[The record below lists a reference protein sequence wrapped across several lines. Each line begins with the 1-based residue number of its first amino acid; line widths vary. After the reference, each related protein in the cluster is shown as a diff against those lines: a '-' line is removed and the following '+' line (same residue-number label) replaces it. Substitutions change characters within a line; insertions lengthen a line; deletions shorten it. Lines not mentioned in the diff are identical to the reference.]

1 MPSGPS
7 CSGMVP
13 VMAGTGGAGTV
24 RPLRPGRLEGS
35 VPAGLDP
42 GLAPV
47 LGLAV
52 PGPNQV
58 ALAPGRAAG
67 LPASTAPEAPTGLE
81 AALAAAPGEAASPA
95 APEDSAVPGPA
106 GEAPD
111 SVEVPAAE
119 VSEAPEAGAL
129 AVPVAGAS
137 GAAELAAGNKQK
149 PCRPSRAV
157 GLSFCDG
164 RPKDG

>member
-1 MPSGPS
+1 M
-7 CSGMVP
+7 
-13 VMAGTGGAGTV
+13 
-24 RPLRPGRLEGS
+24 
-35 VPAGLDP
+35 
-42 GLAPV
+42 
-47 LGLAV
+47 
-52 PGPNQV
+52 
-58 ALAPGRAAG
+58 
-67 LPASTAPEAPTGLE
+67 
-81 AALAAAPGEAASPA
+81 
-95 APEDSAVPGPA
+95 
-106 GEAPD
+106 
-111 SVEVPAAE
+111 EVPAAE